1 MKLLVIRILGF
12 FIGFFI
18 TLFII
23 NYLNIE
29 KKKIEK
35 FELNVPSKETYI
47 NSKSTYIS
55 TSNVEVIP
63 YINYKYMCINTYY
76 DMHKISNSEGRWYES
91 DLIKTKNISDTNEYQ
106 YFIFNKT
113 IDFKP
118 NRINSNGAYGANL
131 NEIELRGPKCFYFA
145 NNIITNQLKEFSM
158 ILTMKI
164 NQINNDNNILF
175 EMIGNTEVISR
186 RHESPID
193 MPSKV
198 NINIKKN
205 EENNFDFDLTIGNL
219 VYHGNIM
226 NIDKDIIL
234 NSDFL
239 TIGFI
244 YSATDIKIYINRQLY
259 RYTPEGSM
267 NFTVKLGSM
276 PIVINKLG
284 SINMELYNFIYY
296 KSVLPDEEYLNM
308 FKYNYYY
315 LSGINKAIET
325 AAEKA
330 THDAAE
336 KCKKEEDIIEDN
348 TLNKRL
354 NELENKLGT
363 CINKNIDDNDLDIK
377 EIKPFNDIDLSDRI
391 KNMSSNFFSFLF

>member
-1 MKLLVIRILGF
+1 
-12 FIGFFI
+12 
-18 TLFII
+18 
-23 NYLNIE
+23 
-29 KKKIEK
+29 
-35 FELNVPSKETYI
+35 
-47 NSKSTYIS
+47 
-55 TSNVEVIP
+55 
-63 YINYKYMCINTYY
+63 
-76 DMHKISNSEGRWYES
+76 
-91 DLIKTKNISDTNEYQ
+91 
-106 YFIFNKT
+106 
-113 IDFKP
+113 
-118 NRINSNGAYGANL
+118 
-131 NEIELRGPKCFYFA
+131 
-145 NNIITNQLKEFSM
+145 
-158 ILTMKI
+158 
-164 NQINNDNNILF
+164 
-175 EMIGNTEVISR
+175 
-186 RHESPID
+186 